1 MFTVT
6 ARSGGKAVRDHAKSL
21 LKADSV
27 SWRSGV
33 TRYAHR
39 DGLGFAV
46 GRKPNAYRFCGNE
59 LLLNYAQAQQQPQ
72 GLNGEAST
80 YFHANGW
87 FHGDAIQR
95 RGRKAHHR
103 PVPPVK
109 SISDWTSKRSST

>member
-1 MFTVT
+1 MIDLHYWTTPNGHKITMFLEETGSANSILICAPGRIGPILVSPLGENRMRTV
-6 ARSGGKAVRDHAKSL
+6 
-21 LKADSV
+21 SV
-27 SWRSGV
+27 A
-33 TRYAHR
+33 TI
-39 DGLGFAV
+39 
-46 GRKPNAYRFCGNE
+46 
-59 LLLNYAQAQQQPQ
+59 LNYAQAHQQPQ

-87 FHGDAIQR
+87 FHDDAIQR